1 MENIKYI
8 CPECGHESEV
18 TGSCP
23 NCKVMLLANCPT
35 CGNPVVGE
43 HIHAEA

>member
-8 CPECGHESEV
+8 CPECGHESKAA
-18 TGSCP
+18 GSCP
-23 NCKVMLLANCPT
+23 NCKEMLVASCPE

-43 HIHAEA
+43 HIHSDG